1 MKKPCF
7 LLLLLL
13 ALPALPLWAQQGKLF
28 IIGGGTRS
36 PELVQDMVATAG
48 LGPHDYAVV
57 LPMASAEPEAAFAGI
72 AAQLRAATPRRVAC
86 LNFALP
92 AASPRRRQQQLD
104 SLRRARLIF
113 IAGGDQ
119 DRFMRVVAG
128 TPIELAIRAAYAGGA
143 TVAGTSAGAAV
154 MSRHMITGR
163 ELLPD
168 TTYHETF
175 RKLAPGNIEF
185 KPGLG
190 LIDSVI
196 VDQHFIRRSR
206 YNRLISALAA
216 YPGFTCVGIDE
227 GTALVVQGRHAR
239 IAGVSQVIR
248 LARPVQLRTTGGL
261 LRLRDAEISIYA
273 AGDTFEW

>member
-1 MKKPCF
+1 MKSLR

-13 ALPALPLWAQQGKLF
+13 LPALPLRAQQGKLF

-36 PELVQDMVATAG
+36 PELIQDMVATAG
-48 LGPHDYAVV
+48 LGPRDYAVV
-57 LPMASAEPEAAFAGI
+57 LPMASAEPEASFASI
-72 AAQLRAATPRRVAC
+72 AGQLRAATPRPIVY
-86 LNFALP
+86 LNLARP
-92 AASPRRRQQQLD
+92 ATSPRRQRQQLD

-113 IAGGDQ
+113 ITGGDQ
-119 DRFMRVVAG
+119 DRFMSVVAG
-128 TPIELAIRAAYAGGA
+128 TPIETAIRAAYAGGA

-168 TTYHETF
+168 TAYHETF
-175 RKLAPGNIEF
+175 RKLEPGNIEF

-190 LIDSVI
+190 LLDSVI

-227 GTALVVQGRHAR
+227 GTALVVQGRRAR
-239 IAGVSQVIR
+239 ISGVSQVVR

-261 LRLRDAEISIYA
+261 LRLQDAELSIYA

>member
-1 MKKPCF
+1 MKNLRF

-13 ALPALPLWAQQGKLF
+13 LPTLPLRAQQGKLF
-28 IIGGGTRS
+28 IIGGGARS
-36 PELVQDMVATAG
+36 PALVQDMVTTAG
-48 LGPHDYAVV
+48 LGPRDYAVV
-57 LPMASAEPEAAFAGI
+57 LPMASAEPEAAFASI
-72 AAQLRAATPRRVAC
+72 AGQIRAATPRPVVYLDLAR
-86 LNFALP
+86 P
-92 AASPRRRQQQLD
+92 AASARRRRQQLD
-104 SLRRARLIF
+104 SLRHARLIF
-113 IAGGDQ
+113 ITGGDQ

-128 TPIELAIRAAYAGGA
+128 TPIETAIKSAYAGGA

-175 RKLAPGNIEF
+175 RKLEPGNIEF

-227 GTALVVQGRHAR
+227 GTALVVQGRRAR
-239 IAGVSQVIR
+239 ISGVSQVIR

-261 LRLRDAEISIYA
+261 LRLQDAELSIYGQ
-273 AGDTFEW
+273 GDTFEW

>member
-1 MKKPCF
+1 MKHLYF
-7 LLLLLL
+7 LLLLV
-13 ALPALPLWAQQGKLF
+13 AGLPAQAQLGKLF

-36 PELVQDMVATAG
+36 AELMQDLVATAS
-48 LGPHDYAVV
+48 LGPHDYVVV
-57 LPMASAEPEAAFAGI
+57 LPMASAEPQAAFLGI
-72 AAQLRAATPRRVAC
+72 AQQLRAATRRPIVSLNLAQPVA
-86 LNFALP
+86 
-92 AASPRRRQQQLD
+92 AARRRQQLD

-128 TPIELAIRAAYAGGA
+128 TPAEAAIRGAYAGGA

-154 MSRHMITGR
+154 MSRHMITGH

-175 RKLAPGNIEF
+175 QKLRAGNIEF

-190 LIDSVI
+190 LLDSVI

-227 GTALVVQGRHAR
+227 GTALVVQGRTAR
-239 IAGVSQVIR
+239 VAGVSQVIR
-248 LARPVQLRTTGGL
+248 LARPVQLRVTGDL
-261 LRLRDAEISIYA
+261 LRMQDAELSIYG
-273 AGDTFEW
+273 AGDTFKW

>member
-1 MKKPCF
+1 MKNLRF

-13 ALPALPLWAQQGKLF
+13 LPALPVWAQQGKLF
-28 IIGGGTRS
+28 IIGGGARS
-36 PELVQDMVATAG
+36 PELIQDMVTTAG
-48 LGPHDYAVV
+48 LGPRDYVVV
-57 LPMASAEPEAAFAGI
+57 LPMASAEPEASFASI
-72 AAQLRAATPRRVAC
+72 AGQIRVATPRPVVC
-86 LNFALP
+86 LNLALP
-92 AASPRRRQQQLD
+92 AASARRRRQQID

-113 IAGGDQ
+113 ITGGDQ

-128 TPIELAIRAAYAGGA
+128 TPIETAIRAAYTGGA

-175 RKLAPGNIEF
+175 RKLQPGNIEF

-196 VDQHFIRRSR
+196 VDQHFVRRSR

-227 GTALVVQGRHAR
+227 GTALVVQGRRAR
-239 IAGVSQVIR
+239 ISGVSQVIR
-248 LARPVQLRTTGGL
+248 LARPEQLRTTDGL
-261 LRLRDAEISIYA
+261 LRLKDAELSIYA
-273 AGDTFEW
+273 DGDIFEW